1 MATVTIPSC
10 DAQFDCDSR
19 QSLLDAALEAGLTI
33 PHNCR
38 SGSCGECKARVIAG
52 ETVDGD
58 FYPYALDEDEI
69 ADGYRLLCCVR
80 PGSDH
85 IVVEPTE
92 AIADVGE
99 DKASV
104 PRSHDCKVV
113 QHMPVTPSILQ
124 LTLELPMDAGFRFRP
139 GMYAELHMPGEPGQS
154 RPYSIATAPDAD
166 GQPPNRQLTFH
177 IARHP
182 KGRVSP
188 ALHDDIAV
196 GDMLRIHGPYGG
208 FRLPD
213 GDGPLLML
221 GGGTGL
227 APLLSLA
234 ASQIGA
240 RDIRL
245 ILSVRDR
252 SEVFALDM
260 LQVIARQNPRFR
272 YLVTLTR
279 EEIDPASGFLSG
291 RIPLWL
297 TQQVTDCS
305 RREAFVAGPPD
316 FVDACCRALRGAG
329 LPDRMI
335 QQDKF
340 EARPVPA

>member
-10 DAQFDCDSR
+10 GAQFDCSPK
-19 QSLLDAALEAGLTI
+19 QSLLDAALEAGAAI

-38 SGSCGECKARVIAG
+38 SGSCGECKARVIDG

-58 FYPYALDEDEI
+58 FYPYALDEAEI
-69 ADGYRLLCCVR
+69 AAGYRLLCCVR

-85 IVVEPTE
+85 IAVEPTE
-92 AIADVGE
+92 AMMAAGQDQ
-99 DKASV
+99 ASV
-104 PRSHDCKVV
+104 PRSYDCKVV

-124 LTLELPMDAGFRFRP
+124 LTLELPQDAGFRFRP
-139 GMYAELHMPGEPGQS
+139 GMYAELHMPGKTDAS
-154 RPYSIATAPDAD
+154 RPYSIATAPDAV
-166 GQPPNRQLTFH
+166 GAPLNRQLTFH
-177 IARHP
+177 VARHP
-182 KGRVSP
+182 QGRVSP
-188 ALHDDIAV
+188 ALHDNLAV
-196 GDMLRIHGPYGG
+196 GDTLRIHGPYGG
-208 FRLPD
+208 FRLPE

-234 ASQIGA
+234 ASRTGA
-240 RDIRL
+240 RDIVL

-260 LQVIARQNPRFR
+260 LQAIAKRNPLFR

-279 EEIDPASGFLSG
+279 EETGSTVEFLSG

-297 TQQVTDCS
+297 TQQVTDCN
-305 RREAFVAGPPD
+305 RREAFVTGPPD
-316 FVDACCRALRGAG
+316 FVDACCRALRAAG
-329 LPDRMI
+329 LPDRLI

-340 EARPVPA
+340 EARTVPA